1 MNYLLDLFEL
11 VVSKLKG
18 HRIHD
23 AYKISVF
30 GFTFGFEPIFLFVF
44 ACSSLFEPAPAGEN
58 VECSQRDLNPCSGV
72 ESPMSLAVLDDRS
85 ACAHCILAS
94 AIHMIMTA

>member
-44 ACSSLFEPAPAGEN
+44 ACSSLFEPELS
-58 VECSQRDLNPCSGV
+58 VEFSKCSRRDLNPSFRL
-72 ESPMSLAVLDDRS
+72 ERPASLTGLDDGS
-85 ACAHCILAS
+85 A
-94 AIHMIMTA
+94 